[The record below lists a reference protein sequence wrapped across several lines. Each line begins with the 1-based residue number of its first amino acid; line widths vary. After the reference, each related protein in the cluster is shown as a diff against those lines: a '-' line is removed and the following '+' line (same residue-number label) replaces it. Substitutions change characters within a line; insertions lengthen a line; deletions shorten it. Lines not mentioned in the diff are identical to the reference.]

1 MSVLVHDP
9 YFAEMIK
16 RERTRTGADR
26 FDEVWD
32 GVYVANPIPTI
43 DHQRMLMN
51 ILKILEDNLWNDAI
65 VIQRWSVSDRDEDW
79 INNYRVPD
87 VSVFLPENPGENRR
101 SHWYG
106 GADFVVEI
114 ASPGD
119 RTREKLP
126 FYAKVN
132 TREVLIVDLEDPAIE
147 LHRLDESEHKI
158 VGRAIPGSRTKLE
171 SSVLPL
177 RFTLKKNRSNVLIEA
192 SRLDDD
198 QKWLVKM
205 T

>member
-32 GVYVANPIPTI
+32 GVYVANPLPTI
-43 DHQRMLMN
+43 DHQRILMN
-51 ILKILEDNLWNDAI
+51 ILRILEDNLRNESI

-79 INNYRVPD
+79 INNYRIPD
-87 VSVFLPENPGENRR
+87 VSVFLPENPGKNRR

-177 RFTLKKNRSNVLIEA
+177 RFTLKRNRSNVLIEV
-192 SRLDDD
+192 SRLDED

>member
-1 MSVLVHDP
+1 MSVLVLDP

-32 GVYVANPIPTI
+32 GVYVMSPPPSFE
-43 DHQRMLMN
+43 HQRISRMLSN
-51 ILKILEDNLWNDAI
+51 AFENLLDKKATVAQEFAI
-65 VIQRWSVSDRDEDW
+65 SDREEDW
-79 INNYRVPD
+79 TKNYRVPD

-126 FYAKVN
+126 FYAKVK

-147 LHRLDESEHKI
+147 LHRLDESEHKLA
-158 VGRAIPGSRTKLE
+158 GRAIPGSRTKLE

-177 RFTLKKNRSNVLIEA
+177 RFTLKKNRSNASIEV

-198 QKWLVKM
+198 QKRLVKM